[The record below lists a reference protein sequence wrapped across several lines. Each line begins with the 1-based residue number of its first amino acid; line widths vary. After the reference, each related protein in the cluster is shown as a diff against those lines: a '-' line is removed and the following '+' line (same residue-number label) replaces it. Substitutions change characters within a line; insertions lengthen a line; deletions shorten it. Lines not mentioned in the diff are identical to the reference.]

1 MSSAASI
8 SKDDNGQAQQGNS
21 VYAAIARTTTRSIAL
36 YFSRPVRLFR
46 PSKVNGWQIL
56 KGLATR
62 EGVALSPKYI
72 YRLVQEQG
80 LGIIPKHFI
89 PPMFVNAILGTVL
102 WASYAESTVLLEP
115 YLSNHPL
122 IATALSGGVAGGLQA
137 VVAAPVENVRLVLEG
152 SSTVGSWSKA
162 WKEVFR
168 GTHSEEPVAAR
179 RKIQEARLHRRW
191 MREVK
196 GMAGRGWDGWGWGCA
211 KDVFG
216 FSVFF
221 SIFEVTRR
229 MAVQVRFACQ
239 SSMQALRLP
248 DKDQTVAHHAPRV
261 AHATTL
267 VSGGILAGI
276 SYELVCRPFD
286 VARKA
291 VYVEKIAALR
301 SARKPTY
308 LHALLTK
315 VQDDG
320 IVSLFRDPNFAPTP
334 KGKAPAVN
342 RKRLEAMLR
351 ILARAGP
358 WGIGFLVWEAFGPGI
373 S

>member
-1 MSSAASI
+1 MSSATPNI
-8 SKDDNGQAQQGNS
+8 KDESGQGQQGNS
-21 VYAAIARTTTRSIAL
+21 VYAALARTTTRSIAL

-80 LGIIPKHFI
+80 LTVIPKHFI
-89 PPMFVNAILGTVL
+89 PPMMVNATLGTVL
-102 WASYAESTVLLEP
+102 WASYAESSALLEP
-115 YLSNHPL
+115 YLPGHPMMV
-122 IATALSGGVAGGLQA
+122 TALSGGVAGGLQA

-152 SSTVGSWSKA
+152 ESTVASWSNA
-162 WKEVFR
+162 WKEVFK
-168 GTHSEEPVAAR
+168 GVHSERSLATR
-179 RKIQEARLHRRW
+179 RKIQEARLYRRW

-221 SIFEVTRR
+221 SIFEATRR
-229 MAVQVRFACQ
+229 MAVRIRFACQ
-239 SSMQALRLP
+239 SSVETLRLS
-248 DKDQTVAHHAPRV
+248 DEETVARHAPRL
-261 AHATTL
+261 AHAMTL
-267 VSGGILAGI
+267 VSGGILAGM

-286 VARKA
+286 VARRA
-291 VYVEKIAALR
+291 VYVEKVAALR
-301 SARKPTY
+301 GARRPTY
-308 LHALLTK
+308 VHALLTK
-315 VQDDG
+315 VREEG
-320 IVSLFRDPNFAPTP
+320 IVSLFWDPSLTSTP
-334 KGKAPAVN
+334 KGGVAAVT
-342 RKRLEAMLR
+342 RRRVDTMLR